1 MTRRPFSILSS
12 LDNDDDDPVLSTIN
26 LIDVFMVVIGM
37 LMIAVVNNPMSPF
50 MQDKVTII
58 RNEGKPNMEIITKEG
73 QKVTKFKASGAS
85 GEGNGEKAGTA
96 YRMKDGEAAEALPTG
111 GAGVGVEEHLRFGSV
126 RSGKVDLR
134 VRVQKPCEPC

>member
-1 MTRRPFSILSS
+1 MSQRKFSILNS

-37 LMIAVVNNPMSPF
+37 LMIAIVNNPMNPF
-50 MQDKVTII
+50 AQDKVTII

-73 QKVTKFKASGAS
+73 SKVTRFKASGTS

-96 YRMKDGEAAEALPTG
+96 YRMKDGTMVYVPAN
-111 GAGVGVEEHLRFGSV
+111 
-126 RSGKVDLR
+126 
-134 VRVQKPCEPC
+134 EP

>member
-1 MTRRPFSILSS
+1 MSQRKFSILNS

-37 LMIAVVNNPMSPF
+37 LMIAIVNNPMNPF
-50 MQDKVTII
+50 MQDKITVI

-96 YRMKDGEAAEALPTG
+96 YRMKDGTMVYVPA
-111 GAGVGVEEHLRFGSV
+111 GA
-126 RSGKVDLR
+126 
-134 VRVQKPCEPC
+134 P

>member
-1 MTRRPFSILSS
+1 MSQRHFSILNS

-37 LMIAVVNNPMSPF
+37 LMIAIVNNPMNPF
-50 MQDKVTII
+50 AQDKLTII
-58 RNEGKPNMEIITKEG
+58 RNEGKPNMEIITQEG

-96 YRMKDGEAAEALPTG
+96 YRMKDGTMVYVPARAP
-111 GAGVGVEEHLRFGSV
+111 
-126 RSGKVDLR
+126 
-134 VRVQKPCEPC
+134 